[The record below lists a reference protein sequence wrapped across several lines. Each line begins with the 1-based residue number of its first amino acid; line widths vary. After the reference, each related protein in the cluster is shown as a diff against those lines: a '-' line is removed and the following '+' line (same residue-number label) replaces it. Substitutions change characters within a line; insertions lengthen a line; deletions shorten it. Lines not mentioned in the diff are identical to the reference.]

1 MLVDHQ
7 VISVTLREPLDLIR
21 SRPLITTTDCY
32 HIKEEVEERWGKWA
46 TIYLVLIVVA
56 LTIASGV
63 CNLLYYTCYGHPWE
77 AI

>member
-1 MLVDHQ
+1 M
-7 VISVTLREPLDLIR
+7 
-21 SRPLITTTDCY
+21 DCY

>member
-1 MLVDHQ
+1 MFVDHQ
-7 VISVTLREPLDLIR
+7 GISVTLRGNLHLIC
-21 SRPLITTTDCY
+21 SRPLITTRDCY

-56 LTIASGV
+56 LTIASGL